1 MASDPTPG
9 RSLVSR
15 RAIADI
21 VRTATIG
28 SYGVAGFAGS
38 SLARSPIGR
47 LATALGLG
55 QPGLRV
61 RLGGDEIRI
70 RLDLTIAY
78 GLPVAEVVRQV
89 DSAVRYALR
98 RAVGRDIDVLEIHVG
113 GLRLRPAGLPPPA
126 RFHATGDETGHDER
140 ADGGSDVA

>member
-21 VRTATIG
+21 VRAATIG
-28 SYGVAGFAGS
+28 SYGVTGFAGGP
-38 SLARSPIGR
+38 LAGAS
-47 LATALGLG
+47 AALGLG
-55 QPGLRV
+55 QRGLRV
-61 RLGGDEIRI
+61 KIVDGQLRI

-98 RAVGRDIDVLEIHVG
+98 RVLDREVDELEIHVG
-113 GLRLRPAGLPPPA
+113 GLRLQPAGLPPLRP
-126 RFHATGDETGHDER
+126 HAGGELGPSEP
-140 ADGGSDVA
+140 ADGGTDVA